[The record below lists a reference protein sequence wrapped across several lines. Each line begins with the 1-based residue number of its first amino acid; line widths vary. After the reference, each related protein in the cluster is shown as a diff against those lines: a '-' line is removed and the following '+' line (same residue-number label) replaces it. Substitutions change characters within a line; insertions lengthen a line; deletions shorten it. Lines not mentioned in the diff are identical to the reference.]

1 MKKKIVLINAR
12 NLSVNGGDKLL
23 SYSLLKLLSEIA
35 EVVYINI
42 IDETIDEKNYMAA
55 IQSYA
60 SEAYILQDELATGK
74 KAMLKALLSTKPYF
88 ISRRKYKNKISSEVA
103 RIINTCSPDVILW
116 DHIRTTAY
124 FKPTLLENKQAKHWL
139 LQHNNETFIYKQ
151 KIDKIKSRLLK
162 LVARSQVYNLYNYTK
177 KLSSNINKCLYL
189 TANDVEDVFANKY
202 YTFQHVYI
210 DVDCK
215 YVDKNININKSQIN
229 LLFVGAL
236 DWYPNYDGIVWFYQ
250 NVFKALPESYRLFI
264 IGRNASVIESVVCN
278 NPRVVVKSNV
288 PDLVE
293 YYNNADIFIAPI
305 LNGSGINVKIGEA
318 ASYGKM
324 IVGTSYSFRGY
335 GNQHP
340 FIVADDANSFLIAL
354 QHAKIKIANQH
365 IQNDIIEWYQKYKQA
380 SISEWQKLLSNT

>member
-1 MKKKIVLINAR
+1 
-12 NLSVNGGDKLL
+12 
-23 SYSLLKLLSEIA
+23 
-35 EVVYINI
+35 
-42 IDETIDEKNYMAA
+42 
-55 IQSYA
+55 
-60 SEAYILQDELATGK
+60 
-74 KAMLKALLSTKPYF
+74 LLSTKPYF
-88 ISRRKYKNKISSEVA
+88 ISRRKYKHKISSEIA
-103 RIINTCSPDVILW
+103 GIINTCSPDVILW

-124 FKPTLLENKQAKHWL
+124 FKPTLLENKEVKHWL

-151 KIDKIKSRLLK
+151 KIDKIKSRLLR
-162 LVARSQVYNLYNYTK
+162 LVAKSQVNNLYNYTQK
-177 KLSSNINKCLYL
+177 ISSEINKCLYL
-189 TANDVEDVFANKY
+189 TANDVEDVFENKQ

-210 DVDCK
+210 DVDRK
-215 YVDKNININKSQIN
+215 YVDKNVNINKSQVN
-229 LLFVGAL
+229 LLFVGSL

-250 NVFKALPESYRLFI
+250 NVFKALPEQYRLFI

-288 PDLVE
+288 PDLAE

-305 LNGSGINVKIGEA
+305 LNGSGINMKIGEA

-354 QHAKIKIANQH
+354 QHAKTKVADQL
-365 IQNDIIEWYQKYKQA
+365 IQNDIIEWYQQYKQA
-380 SISEWQKLLSNT
+380 SIIEWQKLLNHT